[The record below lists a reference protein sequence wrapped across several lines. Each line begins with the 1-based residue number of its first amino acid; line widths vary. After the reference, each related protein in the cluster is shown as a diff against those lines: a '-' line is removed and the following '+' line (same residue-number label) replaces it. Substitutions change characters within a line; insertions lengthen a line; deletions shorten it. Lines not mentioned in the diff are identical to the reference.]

1 MSLYPDLDEDID
13 PDLERGRAR
22 ALVVA
27 SAGPLFMGYAAVV
40 AVLALVISVATKVEI
55 STVAVL
61 SAALPGWLGLYQ
73 VPLDLGG
80 HDFGALPLLPT
91 LLVVLLVGRAAG
103 NAADRMEIISARD
116 TIPVVA
122 AIATTHAIA
131 GGVIAWTT
139 TTADFF
145 AGVLVPAAV
154 SAVAAIIGL
163 ARRGYLESVLGRVD
177 ELVVHGLRAAFIGLA
192 SVLGIGALVFLIG
205 LAMSFTTVKALFAPG
220 IGDSVGMFLL
230 SIVYIPNAVVGG
242 TAFAAGPGVTIGGL
256 TATPL
261 NFSGGPLPGV
271 PVLAAL
277 PESGAPWWPL
287 VFVLPL
293 AAGAL
298 VGWVLRNSSED
309 PIARLRAVG
318 AAAVAVAASCV
329 VLGLGSGGRLADGAF
344 NPLSMHPWSLG
355 MSMLLWIALPG
366 AVVTWWT
373 GAHLVHTPSRGL
385 LDDAIEAE
393 AETETGAEAEEETEA
408 GAAVAGEPEVDQEPT
423 EDEPEDEPGDE
434 PSGEPQDQ
442 AGKADLPDEIDK

>member
-22 ALVVA
+22 VLLVA

-40 AVLALVISVATKVEI
+40 AILALVLSIATKAEI

-61 SAALPGWLGLYQ
+61 SAALPGWLGVYQ

-103 NAADRMEIISARD
+103 NAADRMVIVSAWD
-116 TIPVVA
+116 TVPIVA
-122 AIATTHAIA
+122 AIAVAHATA

-139 TTADFF
+139 TTAAFF
-145 AGVLVPAAV
+145 DGLLVPAAV
-154 SAVAAIIGL
+154 SGVAAIIGL
-163 ARRGYLESVLGRVD
+163 ARRGYIDGVLDRLD
-177 ELVVHGLRAAFIGLA
+177 ELVVHGLRAALIGVA
-192 SVLGIGALVFLIG
+192 GVLGIGALVFLIG

-230 SIVYIPNAVVGG
+230 SVVYMPNAVVGG
-242 TAFAAGPGVTIGGL
+242 MAFAAGPGVTIGAL

-261 NFSGGPLPGV
+261 NFSAGPLPGV
-271 PVLAAL
+271 PVIAAL
-277 PESGAPWWPL
+277 PESGAPWWPV

-318 AAAVAVAASCV
+318 AAALVVAASCV
-329 VLGLGSGGRLADGAF
+329 VLGIGSGGQLANGVFD
-344 NPLSMHPWSLG
+344 PLSMHPWSLG

-373 GAHLVHTPSRGL
+373 GARLVIEPSRGL
-385 LDDAIEAE
+385 LDDSDDCTAAEAA
-393 AETETGAEAEEETEA
+393 AETETADAAEEPEVAVAEEPSEEPSEGSSDEDEQPAGAEADDKPEE
-408 GAAVAGEPEVDQEPT
+408 Q
-423 EDEPEDEPGDE
+423 
-434 PSGEPQDQ
+434 
-442 AGKADLPDEIDK
+442 DLPEEIDK

>member
-22 ALVVA
+22 ALLVA

-40 AVLALVISVATKVEI
+40 AVLALVMSVATKAEI
-55 STVAVL
+55 STASVL

-103 NAADRMEIISARD
+103 NAADRMVIISAWD
-116 TIPVVA
+116 TIPAVA
-122 AIATTHAIA
+122 AIAVTHAIA

-139 TTADFF
+139 TTAAFF
-145 AGVLVPAAV
+145 DGLLVPAAV
-154 SAVAAIIGL
+154 STVAAVIGL
-163 ARRGYLESVLGRVD
+163 ARRGYYEDVFERVD
-177 ELVVHGLRAAFIGLA
+177 ELTVRGLRAGVIGLA

-230 SIVYIPNAVVGG
+230 SAVYIPNAVLGG

-261 NFSGGPLPGV
+261 NFSAGPLPGV

-277 PESGAPWWPL
+277 PESDAPWWPV

-318 AAAVAVAASCV
+318 AAAFVVAASCV
-329 VLGLGSGGRLADGAF
+329 VLAIGSGGQLAEGVF

-373 GAHLVHTPSRGL
+373 GARLVLTPSRGL
-385 LDDAIEAE
+385 LDDSDNCTAAEAA
-393 AETETGAEAEEETEA
+393 AETETADAAE
-408 GAAVAGEPEVDQEPT
+408 EPEVAVAEEPSEEPSEGSSD
-423 EDEPEDEPGDE
+423 EDEQPAGAEVDDTPEE
-434 PSGEPQDQ
+434 Q
-442 AGKADLPDEIDK
+442 DLPEEIDK

>member
-1 MSLYPDLDEDID
+1 MSLYPDLDEDVD

-22 ALVVA
+22 ALLMG

-40 AVLALVISVATKVEI
+40 AVLALVMSVATKVEI
-55 STVAVL
+55 STVSVL
-61 SAALPGWLGLYQ
+61 SAALPGWLGVYQ

-103 NAADRMEIISARD
+103 NAADRMVIISARD
-116 TIPVVA
+116 TIPIVA
-122 AIATTHAIA
+122 AIAVTHAIA

-139 TTADFF
+139 TTAAFF
-145 AGVLVPAAV
+145 DGLLVPAAV

-163 ARRGYLESVLGRVD
+163 ARRGYFEDVFERVD
-177 ELVVHGLRAAFIGLA
+177 ELAVHGLRAGFIGLA

-230 SIVYIPNAVVGG
+230 SAVYIPNAVLGG

-261 NFSGGPLPGV
+261 NFSAGPLPGV

-277 PESGAPWWPL
+277 PESDAPWWPV

-298 VGWVLRNSSED
+298 VGWVLRNSNED

-318 AAAVAVAASCV
+318 AAAVVVAASCV
-329 VLGLGSGGRLADGAF
+329 LLGIGSGGQLAEGVF

-373 GAHLVHTPSRGL
+373 GARLVLTPSRGL
-385 LDDAIEAE
+385 LDDSDDSDDVTVAE
-393 AETETGAEAEEETEA
+393 AEGAAAEEPEA
-408 GAAVAGEPEVDQEPT
+408 AAEVTADEEPPA
-423 EDEPEDEPGDE
+423 EDEQPAGDE
-434 PSGEPQDQ
+434 PVQDPQEQ
-442 AGKADLPDEIDK
+442 AEIADLPDEIDK